1 MCKIIIWDIKI
12 HVFPDEIKTEKYQH
26 SQSDDFCEFCLDIW
40 IEFRPNRT
48 CRKLPV
54 FSWPYM
60 YFFRR
65 RIWVGVVGCRT
76 STKVGLLDL
85 KKEFKKNKSLKAF
98 KTMSKLL
105 PLHRGYIDLPRQ
117 TDMHTV
123 ISHTVQ
129 IISNLIAKLVTL
141 EHSKKASVRMTSIL
155 FSLYLFLNSIE
166 CRLETL
172 QNSKNHFVDF
182 KSDKW
187 VLLEFVYIRV
197 IWTQT
202 RLRTYVSTKLWCK
215 LTCNSERGLNLY

>member
-12 HVFPDEIKTEKYQH
+12 NVFPDEIKTEKYQH

-105 PLHRGYIDLPRQ
+105 PLHRGDIDLPRQ
-117 TDMHTV
+117 TDMHIV

-129 IISNLIAKLVTL
+129 IISNLITSRYVRTFEKRISSDDIDTIFIVSFFECDWMQASDVAEFKKSFRWFQIWQVSVTR
-141 EHSKKASVRMTSIL
+141 VRVHRSDMDPDTTS
-155 FSLYLFLNSIE
+155 
-166 CRLETL
+166 
-172 QNSKNHFVDF
+172 D
-182 KSDKW
+182 
-187 VLLEFVYIRV
+187 IRV
-197 IWTQT
+197 HQT
-202 RLRTYVSTKLWCK
+202 LM
-215 LTCNSERGLNLY
+215 